1 MYENCGPEYYDIFM
15 KQFMQT
21 LGQLGA
27 AIVTSALA
35 VPVYTYYTRNF
46 LSSSKNQSVNEVYN
60 TENENEVNLANLR
73 FFNINISDRLIQ
85 YELSN
90 VFIETKTICYPLHPK
105 SGKFFSSPYSRAYF
119 DVPVEEF
126 ISFKKFP
133 VTVWVNFD
141 FIYDTS
147 PSVTTRTTGAKV
159 RYELTDNK
167 PGSTVHGPWYDDQRE
182 D

>member
-60 TENENEVNLANLR
+60 TENENDHT
-73 FFNINISDRLIQ
+73 S
-85 YELSN
+85 
-90 VFIETKTICYPLHPK
+90 TT
-105 SGKFFSSPYSRAYF
+105 
-119 DVPVEEF
+119 VEGDLQVERD
-126 ISFKKFP
+126 S
-133 VTVWVNFD
+133 
-141 FIYDTS
+141 
-147 PSVTTRTTGAKV
+147 
-159 RYELTDNK
+159 E
-167 PGSTVHGPWYDDQRE
+167 DDQSHIGSDDLNE
-182 D
+182 TE